1 MCTQPSK
8 DSQGKMRSLSQ
19 PEGEVVT
26 NGIASP
32 HHTGAP
38 ELENGN
44 GLRLGLIALTS
55 FLVERERAAAVID
68 PHTAN
73 LLKQYGLDLEKID
86 QKLLE
91 LGPYAQDAYPE
102 GQLSVA
108 GDLPIVSPVDLKRGK
123 RMKPLAQGR
132 VPRHLS
138 RAGEEFLDGQRGGWR
153 EVGEVKQEE
162 KMEKEVPKKKWR
174 KVGSASPL
182 VRGKEGQLDAESDP
196 LNVSSA
202 CVIQPASEV
211 EMRALYL
218 PTQSEFGA
226 SEHNKSNS
234 PASRVAA
241 DVEHRATPA
250 QNTSKQVPTS
260 ATSKLSE
267 PPLELDRTSPVHAL
281 PSHPTSTSVA
291 TPAPSTPDCNTS
303 TPSETPDLPRTQPSA
318 QWVPQTAKFPPGSR
332 QDILAT
338 ALGHHPQQVSVESAG
353 ASEEV
358 DVTRVENTETQSHQ
372 LTAAQ
377 AERVQL
383 LSSDFQA
390 LQKGYAS
397 SNHPRSRKDLPV
409 SKSIS
414 PPTLTEVL
422 TASQEAH
429 RTSSPSA
436 VNPSHRLL
444 ETNHIPEA
452 LTQPLGAG
460 NVVRSPGFSIAQLTR
475 GPDTSAMSPSHE
487 VPSPQDHMRGGGI
500 QVGGEWIVL
509 PPQDIESSL
518 HKRRSSSS
526 SSHRSMKHHFEDS
539 SSVRSASPLST
550 PTPRN
555 QHMPL
560 LIRGEWV
567 EGGTGTPP
575 PQENKPPAPQPS
587 PVPFPMWPNM
597 PQMPNDNSLPGQPQ
611 RFPVHTPFL
620 PASGPWFRTGMLPG
634 MSFRPALYPT
644 AAAATNPLDPNN
656 PYKSMLSMPY
666 YPFTP
671 AGLKAPFPNPSF
683 TSSSLVVQGSQPQ
696 TPSSVP
702 PTQGFTFGQYPIP
715 TGPGVTPLRGMT
727 DAQGRLSAATLPLGQ
742 HPSLNSNKE
751 SKLIPGSL
759 DSPQDQQQQQQ
770 PWPLLHG
777 MQLFQGTFGF
787 GMQSPLTS
795 SVNQSSLLGARGAM
809 AFSSPLTLASQSI
822 APASVSERDSAAVKR
837 PRKQSASTID
847 LTTHGD
853 YVTKH
858 IEAPSPQEAVKMAT
872 QKMSPLH
879 EQMREASK
887 WRSIQESMQ
896 APSSSSSSSSPLVPA
911 FINNIA
917 VSAGSSSQAQGP
929 VMSYSMLGAPGTGA
943 APMNLQGHLLNS
955 SQLVG
960 VALPGGH
967 MVPMGYT
974 PTLSSFG
981 AKVEEGGK
989 KRSPKGS
996 GSQKLRIHQM
1006 DFKSQGKVDRRRR
1019 RPWRAAEKDRKE
1031 EDLNASALNS
1041 SKTKPAGESPMAVA
1055 NPSQSAPSEDNYALN
1070 MLADCSSKEGEK
1082 TMSGEETSTSGQ
1094 KQEMVAKRAH
1104 MRSPGSLAGANSLL
1118 LLAKPD
1124 SPALPTTLPLRV
1136 TPPETAVVDG
1146 LLRLSNSSL
1155 PNPSSGPQDAAL
1167 LPTVSN
1173 IAVNSEKDTAPDSR
1187 GRLNSMSAAEAILM
1201 IGQYGANAGEI
1212 KREVPSKEEVSI
1224 TQEPVLSADTSTK
1237 DQAANDERNEV
1248 YSEKTDTDSEAT
1260 LTPTSP
1266 SPSISRQWA
1275 QEAPFPHA
1283 LMEEGSPQGI
1293 SAQTPDALGQVC
1305 PKKVTTSLGTSPS
1318 SSPLTRETSDCKDIV
1333 SSWSG
1338 VVASPQTTDKKSQEI
1353 PENREEA
1360 LGQRPENPQLE
1371 DSTVKKWNC
1380 DVNAFQFVRR
1390 DATESDVVSTVRRE
1404 GLLGVGSFPT
1414 TISPAKEEES
1424 YDLDVEEVETEP
1436 EDTLKPNNKSTG
1448 VTISS
1453 QQEAQDY
1460 SSSDRSLPQ
1469 NELAREDVVLSAPSP
1484 LPRLLVAPAAVG
1496 NTAQSEVEELPG
1508 ETAQE
1513 ETEGQEQLS
1522 VDLIPPTKRAK
1533 VEEPSY
1539 QPPPEEEMDINTAS
1553 ALQSPVKET
1562 GADPSLPEPAS
1573 PPSSDLPSGNAEL
1586 STPQTVPDIPSPTD
1600 LKQPETDTTHA
1611 KQETSP
1617 IMDCNSQDDPIE
1629 ERSGSYPVEQ
1639 LSPTGFTEN
1648 CISGAP
1654 DGKETRPESEGTSSE
1669 VTKMVCNSPSG
1680 TGDIASPNNTSTTPE
1695 EDSPQLAPPNISN
1708 HQDVADISW
1717 PSDPEEGEDNTTEIG
1732 TVLSQNDEAAI
1743 SITTPKNPPAASEHI
1758 SLTDG
1763 SLQTTT
1769 LKVTSKSP
1777 PFSTSSEKH
1786 TSSRATNRK
1795 SPRPSTVEHS
1805 IATSVAGPVNS
1816 VRKSSPPV
1824 APQNRLPIGKSGFDR
1839 HQHRKVLS
1847 QHSQKQH
1854 LREENNT
1861 QTKKWSR
1868 GLESP
1873 SRPWNLFDVD
1883 PQDARRQP
1891 KTENR
1896 EQSDHSEI
1904 LSQDRKTKLTSR
1916 APISSHVIHSHAG
1929 NKLSTERSKHGSR
1942 SPRSFASEESVHR
1955 HNRLQEGRGHVWE
1968 SREVSKQKVRPAG
1981 RQCSRFSPLPPS
1993 HVELSPGS
2001 PLVSDEEQSRNG
2013 RNKVHQN
2020 LHGWRDEHQSQAE
2033 HARDRTHTQSKHK
2046 SSHRGDSKQGT
2057 DHAGR
2062 KVRVEKEKNHG
2073 PSEQRKAPPAPLETN
2088 HSDGGS
2094 VSGGYRRHR
2103 EDDDHSSSRLK
2114 VATVR
2119 KRSYE
2124 SVSDDEL
2131 PEELNRSSSRESSL
2145 LREEGSRLER
2155 RSSLEMVGEQRSSQ
2169 WRKDHRRSAD
2179 PPDNAEDYARTV
2191 KHKKH
2196 RHSKDH
2202 KEYKERRKW
2211 RKTEG
2216 SDHKLKRNSE
2226 EKPWHSYHKH

>member
-1 MCTQPSK
+1 M
-8 DSQGKMRSLSQ
+8 
-19 PEGEVVT
+19 T
-26 NGIASP
+26 NGITSP

-38 ELENGN
+38 ELGNGN
-44 GLRLGLIALTS
+44 GLRLGLTALTS
-55 FLVERERAAAVID
+55 LLVERERAAAVID

-73 LLKQYGLDLEKID
+73 LVKQYGLDLEKID

-102 GQLSVA
+102 GQLSVTE
-108 GDLPIVSPVDLKRGK
+108 DLPVVSPVDLKKGK
-123 RMKPLAQGR
+123 RMKLLAQGR
-132 VPRHLS
+132 MPRRLS
-138 RAGEEFLDGQRGGWR
+138 RVGEDFVDSQRGGWR
-153 EVGEVKQEE
+153 EVGEAKQEE
-162 KMEKEVPKKKWR
+162 NMEKDVPKKKWR
-174 KVGSASPL
+174 KVGSAGPL

-202 CVIQPASEV
+202 CVIQPASEI

-218 PTQSEFGA
+218 PTQSEFGTTECTKNNSSA
-226 SEHNKSNS
+226 SK
-234 PASRVAA
+234 VA
-241 DVEHRATPA
+241 DVEHQATPT
-250 QNTSKQVPTS
+250 QSTSKQVPAS
-260 ATSKLSE
+260 ATNKPSE
-267 PPLELDRTSPVHAL
+267 PPLEVDRTSPVHAL

-303 TPSETPDLPRTQPSA
+303 TPSETPNLPRTQPSA
-318 QWVPQTAKFPPGSR
+318 QWIPHTAKFSPGSR

-338 ALGHHPQQVSVESAG
+338 TLGHHPQQVSVESAG

-358 DVTRVENTETQSHQ
+358 DVTRVENTESQSHQ
-372 LTAAQ
+372 LTATQ

-397 SNHPRSRKDLPV
+397 SNHPHSRKDFPV

-414 PPTLTEVL
+414 PPTLAEVL
-422 TASQEAH
+422 TVSREAH

-444 ETNHIPEA
+444 ETNHISEA

-460 NVVRSPGFSIAQLTR
+460 SIIRPPGFSIAQLTW
-475 GPDTSAMSPSHE
+475 GPDTSAMSPTHE
-487 VPSPQDHMRGGGI
+487 VYSPQDHTRGGSI
-500 QVGGEWIVL
+500 QVGGERIVL
-509 PPQDIESSL
+509 PPYEVENSL
-518 HKRRSSSS
+518 RKRRSSSS

-550 PTPRN
+550 STSRN
-555 QHMPL
+555 QHMPV
-560 LIRGEWV
+560 LIRGEWMD
-567 EGGTGTPP
+567 GGTCTPP
-575 PQENKPPAPQPS
+575 PTQASQEIKPPAPQAS

-611 RFPVHTPFL
+611 RFPVQSPFL
-620 PASGPWFRTGMLPG
+620 AASGPWFRTGMLPG
-634 MSFRPALYPT
+634 MSFRPGLYPT
-644 AAAATNPLDPNN
+644 AAAAAANPLDPNN

-666 YPFTP
+666 YSFTP
-671 AGLKAPFPNPSF
+671 AGLKAPFPNSSF
-683 TSSSLVVQGSQPQ
+683 TTSSPVAQGSQPQ

-715 TGPGVTPLRGMT
+715 TGPGVTALRGMT
-727 DAQGRLSAATLPLGQ
+727 DAQSCLSAATPPLGQ
-742 HPSLNSNKE
+742 HPSLD
-751 SKLIPGSL
+751 SKLTSGSS
-759 DSPQDQQQQQQ
+759 DSPQDQQPQQQQQ

-777 MQLFQGTFGF
+777 MQLFQGPFGF
-787 GMQSPLTS
+787 GMQSPLAS
-795 SVNQSSLLGARGAM
+795 SVNQSSLLAARGAM
-809 AFSSPLTLASQSI
+809 ALSSPLTLANQSVVF
-822 APASVSERDSAAVKR
+822 ASAGERDSAAVKR
-837 PRKQSASTID
+837 PQNQSVSTID

-853 YVTKH
+853 YAPKH

-872 QKMSPLH
+872 QKISPFH
-879 EQMREASK
+879 EQLREAPK
-887 WRSIQESMQ
+887 WRGIQEAMQ
-896 APSSSSSSSSPLVPA
+896 APSSSSSPLVPA
-911 FINNIA
+911 FINNLA
-917 VSAGSSSQAQGP
+917 VSSGSSSQVQGP

-943 APMNLQGHLLNS
+943 TPMNLQGHLLNP

-967 MVPMGYT
+967 MFPMGYT
-974 PTLSSFG
+974 QALSSFST
-981 AKVEEGGK
+981 KIEEGGK

-1019 RPWRAAEKDRKE
+1019 RPWRATEKDRKE
-1031 EDLNASALNS
+1031 EDLNASALEDLNASALDS
-1041 SKTKPAGESPMAVA
+1041 SKTKPAGESPIAVE
-1055 NPSQSAPSEDNYALN
+1055 NPALPAHSEDNYALN

-1082 TMSGEETSTSGQ
+1082 TTSGEETSTSGQ
-1094 KQEMVAKRAH
+1094 KQELVAKRAH

-1124 SPALPTTLPLRV
+1124 PPALPTTLPLRV

-1155 PNPSSGPQDAAL
+1155 PNSSSAPQDAAL
-1167 LPTVSN
+1167 ALLPTMGN
-1173 IAVNSEKDTAPDSR
+1173 IAENSEEETVPDSR

-1201 IGQYGANAGEI
+1201 IGQCGAKAEEI
-1212 KREVPSKEEVSI
+1212 KREVPSNEEAPT
-1224 TQEPVLSADTSTK
+1224 TQKIVLSADTSTK
-1237 DQAANDERNEV
+1237 DQAAKDEKNEV
-1248 YSEKTDTDSEAT
+1248 GSEKRDTDSEAT
-1260 LTPTSP
+1260 LSPTSP
-1266 SPSISRQWA
+1266 SPSAGSQWS
-1275 QEAPFPHA
+1275 QGAPYPHA
-1283 LMEEGSPQGI
+1283 LTEEGSPQGL
-1293 SAQTPDALGQVC
+1293 SAQTPDVLGQVC
-1305 PKKVTTSLGTSPS
+1305 PKMVTTSLGASPS
-1318 SSPLTRETSDCKDIV
+1318 SSPLTSQTSDCKEIV
-1333 SSWSG
+1333 GSQSG
-1338 VVASPQTTDKKSQEI
+1338 VVALPQTTDKNSQEI
-1353 PENREEA
+1353 PENRGEA
-1360 LGQRPENPQLE
+1360 FGQRPENPQLE
-1371 DSTVKKWNC
+1371 DATVKKWNS
-1380 DVNAFQFVRR
+1380 DVNASQFVRG
-1390 DATESDVVSTVRRE
+1390 DVTESDVVSTVRRE

-1424 YDLDVEEVETEP
+1424 YDLDVEEVETEST
-1436 EDTLKPNNKSTG
+1436 DTLKPNDSSTG
-1448 VTISS
+1448 VTVSS
-1453 QQEAQDY
+1453 QQEAQEY
-1460 SSSDRSLPQ
+1460 SSSDRSLPPK
-1469 NELAREDVVLSAPSP
+1469 ESAREDVVLGAPSP
-1484 LPRLLVAPAAVG
+1484 HLQLLVVAPVG
-1496 NTAQSEVEELPG
+1496 VESTMQSEREELLG

-1513 ETEGQEQLS
+1513 EIEGEGQLLS

-1539 QPPPEEEMDINTAS
+1539 QPPPEEEMDINTTS
-1553 ALQSPVKET
+1553 ALQSPVRET
-1562 GADPSLPEPAS
+1562 GVDPSLPEPAS
-1573 PPSSDLPSGNAEL
+1573 PPSSDLPSGNAEF
-1586 STPQTVPDIPSPTD
+1586 SASQIAPDTPSPID
-1600 LKQPETDTTHA
+1600 LKHPERDATPE
-1611 KQETSP
+1611 KLETSP
-1617 IMDCNSQDDPIE
+1617 VMECNSQDDPIQ
-1629 ERSGSYPVEQ
+1629 ERSGSYPVEP
-1639 LSPTGFTEN
+1639 LSPAGFTED

-1654 DGKETRPESEGTSSE
+1654 DGKETQPESQGTSSE
-1669 VTKMVCNSPSG
+1669 VREQECNPSSG
-1680 TGDIASPNNTSTTPE
+1680 AGDPVSPNIASTTPK
-1695 EDSPQLAPPNISN
+1695 EDSPQPAPLNIPN
-1708 HQDVADISW
+1708 HRDVADISW
-1717 PSDPEEGEDNTTEIG
+1717 PSDSEEGEDKTTEIG
-1732 TVLSQNDEAAI
+1732 AVLSQKDEGAI
-1743 SITTPKNPPAASEHI
+1743 SITAPKSPPTAAEHI
-1758 SLTDG
+1758 SLSDG
-1763 SLQTTT
+1763 SLQPAT

-1786 TSSRATNRK
+1786 SSPRAVNRK
-1795 SPRPSTVEHS
+1795 SPRPSTVEPS
-1805 IATSVAGPVNS
+1805 TGTSAANPVNS
-1816 VRKSSPPV
+1816 VRKPSPPV

-1854 LREENNT
+1854 SREEITT

-1896 EQSDHSEI
+1896 EQNDHSEV
-1904 LSQDRKTKLTSR
+1904 LSQGRKTKLTSR
-1916 APISSHVIHSHAG
+1916 PPISSHGLHSHAG

-1942 SPRSFASEESVHR
+1942 SPRSFGSEESSHR

-1968 SREVSKQKVRPAG
+1968 SREKQKVRPAG
-1981 RQCSRFSPLPPS
+1981 RQGSRFSPLPPS

-2001 PLVSDEEQSRNG
+2001 PLVSDEEQSRIG
-2013 RNKVHQN
+2013 RGKVHQN
-2020 LHGWRDEHQSQAE
+2020 SHGLRDDHQSQTD
-2033 HARDRTHTQSKHK
+2033 HGRDRTHTQSKHK

-2062 KVRVEKEKNHG
+2062 KVVRVEKEKSHG
-2073 PSEQRKAPPAPLETN
+2073 PTEQRKAPPASLESN

-2103 EDDDHSSSRLK
+2103 DEDDHSSSRLK
-2114 VATVR
+2114 VATIR

-2145 LREEGSRLER
+2145 LREEGARLER
-2155 RSSLEMVGEQRSSQ
+2155 RSSLEGAGEQRSSQ
-2169 WRKDHRRSAD
+2169 WRKDRRRSAD
-2179 PPDNAEDYARTV
+2179 PSDEGEDYTMTV

-2202 KEYKERRKW
+2202 KEHRERRKW
-2211 RKTEG
+2211 RKADG
-2216 SDHKLKRNSE
+2216 SDLKLKRSSE
-2226 EKPWHSYHKH
+2226 EKPWHSCYHKH